1 MDEMTPRERVLAA
14 LKKEKVDR
22 VPATSMTQTG
32 TVEFME
38 KAGVFWPEAHKHVDQ
53 MVKLAK
59 MPYEVVGLETARVP
73 FCLTVEAEALGV
85 PIKWGVEDR
94 QPSVDDSPFTDA
106 SEIKY
111 DNILEKGRIPV
122 VIEAVKQLK
131 EDVGDNLPIVAGVT
145 GPVTLAG
152 HLMGVEKVI
161 RESLTDPD
169 SAATF
174 VNVATEVL
182 KIYSGALI
190 DAGAD
195 VIVPL
200 DPVASP
206 DTIVPEAFETIAL
219 PYLQDLHAHIHS
231 KGALA
236 VLHICGDVKAILA
249 HMAESGADGLS
260 IEEKVNMKTAK
271 KIVLGG
277 RGEHDLMAKKIA
289 MVGNISSVDPLLL
302 GEPEQVYDAAVDALD
317 NGTDLCTPGCGIAPR
332 TPTEN
337 LEALVQAV
345 HDYFE

>member
-14 LKKEKVDR
+14 LKKEDVDR

-73 FCLTVEAEALGV
+73 FCLTVEAQALGV
-85 PIKWGVEDR
+85 PIKWGTEDR
-94 QPSVDDSPFTDA
+94 QPSVDKTPFNDP

-111 DNILEKGRIPV
+111 DDVLEKGRIPV
-122 VIEAVKQLK
+122 VVEAVKQLK
-131 EDVGDNLPIVAGVT
+131 EDVGDHLPVVSGIT

-152 HLMGVEKVI
+152 HLMGVERLI
-161 RESLTDPD
+161 REVLTSPD
-169 SAATF
+169 SVDGF
-174 VNVATEVL
+174 VAVATEVL
-182 KIYSGALI
+182 KMYAEELI

-195 VIVPL
+195 VVVPL

-206 DTIVPEAFETIAL
+206 DTIIPEAFEKIAL
-219 PYLQDLHAHIHS
+219 PYLQDLHKHIHS

-236 VLHICGDVKAILA
+236 VLHICGNVKPILA
-249 HMAESGADGLS
+249 QMAESGADGLS
-260 IEEKVNMKTAK
+260 IEEKVSMKEAK

-277 RGEHDLMAKKIA
+277 RGEHDLMARKIA
-289 MVGNISSVDPLLL
+289 LVGNVSSVDPLLL
-302 GEPEQVYDAAVDALD
+302 GDPEKVYETVFDVLD
-317 NGTDLCTPGCGIAPR
+317 EGTDLCTPGCGIAPR

-345 HDYFE
+345 HDYFA